1 MIPITAGMVLLTFLV
16 FCRVGG
22 CLMMMPGFG
31 SSRVPMQIRV
41 FLAVSIT
48 LVLAPILVPVVEGD
62 LSKATV
68 PTVVQLILSESLIG
82 IMIGVMARIFF
93 LALQFMGTAASMLM
107 GFSGTP
113 DTAIEESEPAPAMA
127 TLFTL
132 TATVMLFVTGLH
144 FEVLKAL
151 VASYSVLTVT
161 DMFNAQFALSK
172 ITDAASES
180 FILIA
185 QLTSPFLV
193 YALIF
198 NFLVGIMNKMTPLI
212 PVYFISTPFVLAG
225 GLILLYFTFSEA
237 LILFF
242 TGFQQFLS
250 KG

>member
-1 MIPITAGMVLLTFLV
+1 VIPITAGMVLLTFLV

-41 FLAVSIT
+41 FLAVSVT
-48 LVLAPILVPVVEGD
+48 LVLAPLLIPVVEGD

-144 FEVLKAL
+144 FEVLRAL

-237 LILFF
+237 MILFF

>member
-1 MIPITAGMVLLTFLV
+1 VIPITAGMVLLTFLV

-41 FLAVSIT
+41 FLAVSVT
-48 LVLAPILVPVVEGD
+48 LVLAPLLIPVVEGD

-82 IMIGVMARIFF
+82 IMIGAMARIFF

-144 FEVLKAL
+144 FEVLRAL

-237 LILFF
+237 MILFF

>member
-31 SSRVPMQIRV
+31 SSRVPMQVRL

-48 LVLAPILVPVVEGD
+48 LVLAPMLLPVVEGD
-62 LSKATV
+62 LAKATP
-68 PTVVQLILSESLIG
+68 PTMAQLIASETLIG
-82 IMIGVMARIFF
+82 LMIGVMARVFF

-107 GFSGTP
+107 GFSGSP
-113 DTAIEESEPAPAMA
+113 DSFVEENEPAPAMA

-144 FEVLKAL
+144 FEVLRAL

-161 DMFNAQFALSK
+161 DLFNPQFALAK
-172 ITDAASES
+172 ITDAASDS

-225 GLILLYFTFSEA
+225 GLLLLYFTFTEA
-237 LILFF
+237 LTLFF
-242 TGFQQFLS
+242 AGFEQFLS

>member
-31 SSRVPMQIRV
+31 SSRVPMQVRV

-48 LVLAPILVPVVEGD
+48 LVLAPLLVPVLEGD

-68 PTVVQLILSESLIG
+68 PTVGQLIFSESLIG

-113 DTAIEESEPAPAMA
+113 DTAVEESEPAPAMA

-144 FEVLKAL
+144 FE
-151 VASYSVLTVT
+151 
-161 DMFNAQFALSK
+161 
-172 ITDAASES
+172 IRER
-180 FILIA
+180 
-185 QLTSPFLV
+185 
-193 YALIF
+193 
-198 NFLVGIMNKMTPLI
+198 
-212 PVYFISTPFVLAG
+212 
-225 GLILLYFTFSEA
+225 
-237 LILFF
+237 
-242 TGFQQFLS
+242 
-250 KG
+250 